1 MLSTGQWSMHLL
13 IRHLFAYLLH
23 LGAIGLVILG
33 ILDSSFLF
41 LPVGNDILLVILV
54 ARHHAQFPLYVFAA
68 AFGSAAGVLLLD
80 LVCRKGGEEGLK
92 RMMSTKRLIYLKKK
106 MNERG
111 SIAVI
116 VACLSPPPFPFTAVI
131 GAASAFQYPKLR
143 LVGLVFASRAVRFAL
158 VGLAA
163 IWLGRRI
170 IRIADSPGFTWF
182 MVGFIALC
190 LIGSTVSIVRWLR
203 FRH

>member
-1 MLSTGQWSMHLL
+1 MHVLL
-13 IRHLFAYLLH
+13 RHLFSYLLH
-23 LGAIGLVILG
+23 LGALGLVVLG

-54 ARHHAQFPLYVFAA
+54 ARHHQQFLLYVLLAA
-68 AFGSAAGVLLLD
+68 TGSVIGVLLLD
-80 LVCRKGGEEGLK
+80 VVCRKGGEEGLK
-92 RMMSTKRLIYLKKK
+92 KMVNLKRLNYLKKK
-106 MNERG
+106 MKEHG
-111 SIAVI
+111 SIAIVI
-116 VACLSPPPFPFTAVI
+116 ASLSPPPFPFTAVI
-131 GAASAFQYPKLR
+131 GAASAFQFPRIR
-143 LVGLVFASRAVRFAL
+143 LLSLVFVARAVRFSL
-158 VGLAA
+158 VGLLA

-190 LIGSTVSIVRWLR
+190 LVGSTISIVRWVR